1 MSSEGGVRRRGGKGM
16 DKVWK
21 RGVDN
26 VGVLHKIGVKDPM
39 PTMFYASENFFGM
52 LKLHKVLF

>member
-1 MSSEGGVRRRGGKGM
+1 M

-52 LKLHKVLF
+52 LKLLKVLF